1 MTGLARRG
9 FMRLGALLPA
19 ALASPPV
26 AAREDPEDD
35 QQALRVM
42 MEINGLPTRLCLPLP
57 APGRAI
63 TWTNENER
71 LRGHPGA
78 RHEMLFLNFKK
89 PVRGR
94 FHKPFPR
101 LHLHLHLHLQQQQR
115 IQQQKRKR
123 TCDG

>member
-1 MTGLARRG
+1 MTGLARRA

-26 AAREDPEDD
+26 VAGADDGAD
-35 QQALRVM
+35 QQALRILSEV
-42 MEINGLPTRLCLPLP
+42 NGIPTRLCLPLP

-78 RHEMLFLNFKK
+78 RFELSTNSNTPARHRPAQADL
-89 PVRGR
+89 
-94 FHKPFPR
+94 
-101 LHLHLHLHLQQQQR
+101 LHLHQQR
-115 IQQQKRKR
+115 IRIRIHQQQR

>member
-1 MTGLARRG
+1 MTGLARRA

-19 ALASPPV
+19 ALASRPV
-26 AAREDPEDD
+26 VAGADDGAD
-35 QQALRVM
+35 QQALRILSEV
-42 MEINGLPTRLCLPLP
+42 NGIPTRLCLPLP

-78 RHEMLFLNFKK
+78 RHEMLFLNFKR

-94 FHKPFPR
+94 SHKPFPR
-101 LHLHLHLHLQQQQR
+101 LHQQR
-115 IQQQKRKR
+115 IHQQQR